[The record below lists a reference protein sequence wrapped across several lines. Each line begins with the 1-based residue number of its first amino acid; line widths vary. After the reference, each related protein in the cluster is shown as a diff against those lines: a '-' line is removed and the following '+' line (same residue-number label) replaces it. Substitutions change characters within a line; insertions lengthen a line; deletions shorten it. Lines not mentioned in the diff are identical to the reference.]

1 MKKSS
6 LNKISKIL
14 LLFLTIAIIGSFC
27 FQIVSANQ
35 DPVMAGQVSS
45 HTKSTSSDMMPC
57 CQENSGHLL
66 AISDLPS
73 TKYPLQVL
81 SLVFAII
88 PVILILFSN
97 KFSRYS
103 YSYYFLAPLG
113 PDLLLTVVKKE

>member
-35 DPVMAGQVSS
+35 DPAMAGQGSS
-45 HTKSTSSDMMPC
+45 HTKSTSSDVMPC

-73 TKYPLQVL
+73 TKYPLQIL
-81 SLVFAII
+81 SLILAII
-88 PVILILFSN
+88 PVICIILES
-97 KFSRYS
+97 KFSKYS
-103 YSYYFLAPLG
+103 FSFSSLAPLG
-113 PDLLLTVVKKE
+113 PDLMLAVVKRE